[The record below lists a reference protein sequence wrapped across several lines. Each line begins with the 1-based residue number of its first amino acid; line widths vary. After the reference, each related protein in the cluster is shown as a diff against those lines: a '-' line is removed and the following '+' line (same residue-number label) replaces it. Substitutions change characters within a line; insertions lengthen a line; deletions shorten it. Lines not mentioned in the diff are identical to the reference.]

1 MLLWL
6 QQGRQYILPEQ
17 EDIQPTEEGD
27 DDEEE
32 EQFSQIVYEEKYH
45 NDREHDFL
53 NGKVIMMTMN
63 KMMFACPRDVGA
75 LHRPTRILD
84 PRNFREN

>member
-1 MLLWL
+1 MLLL
-6 QQGRQYILPEQ
+6 IQQGRQYILPEQ

-53 NGKVIMMTMN
+53 NGKVMMVN
-63 KMMFACPRDVGA
+63 KMTLAR
-75 LHRPTRILD
+75 
-84 PRNFREN
+84 PRNVGVLRHV